1 MSTFTI
7 CETYNF
13 IPDYVNNKIIPV
25 AHTCFLARAGIDVLE
40 VSNKKDEGDVRVLV
54 RSLRSPRT
62 MLCMY
67 GWVIKDIC
75 I

>member
-7 CETYNF
+7 CETYNL
-13 IPDYVNNKIIPV
+13 IPDYVNNKIIAV
-25 AHTCFLARAGIDVLE
+25 AHTCFLARAGVEVLE

-54 RSLRSPRT
+54 RSLCSRRT
-62 MLCMY
+62 TLCMY

>member
-7 CETYNF
+7 CETYNL
-13 IPDYVNNKIIPV
+13 IPDYVNNKIIAV
-25 AHTCFLARAGIDVLE
+25 AHTCFLARAGIRVLE
-40 VSNKKDEGDVRVLV
+40 VSNKKDEGDVRILV

-62 MLCMY
+62 TLCKY
-67 GWVIKDIC
+67 GWVIRDIC

>member
-7 CETYNF
+7 CETYNL
-13 IPDYVNNKIIPV
+13 IPDYVNNKVITI
-25 AHTCFLARAGIDVLE
+25 AHTCFLARAGIDVLT
-40 VSNKKDEGDVRVLV
+40 VSNKKNEGDVRVLV

-62 MLCMY
+62 TLCKY
-67 GWVIKDIC
+67 GWVIRDVC